1 MGTNTCNHSWIGT
14 ILNWT
19 AWGSAKYDHF
29 YINPYPGIKL
39 VSAICRLEEINW
51 KVVCW
56 KVFTPSSTKLKNRPF
71 DTVDRTNAP
80 VKRTNM
86 KNSCAKHKKHAI
98 CNLPSSC
105 CCRRRCA
112 GHCST
117 LADKANN
124 TNGKVS
130 NDMHTCNQ
138 HWIHTY
144 PMKLEV
150 ADIPWRSRLTLLL

>member
-1 MGTNTCNHSWIGT
+1 MGTNTCHNCWIGT

-56 KVFTPSSTKLKNRPF
+56 KVFTPSSTKLKNRPS
-71 DTVDRTNAP
+71 DTVDRTNTP

-130 NDMHTCNQ
+130 NDM
-138 HWIHTY
+138 
-144 PMKLEV
+144 KLEV
-150 ADIPWRSRLTLLL
+150 ADTPWRSRLTLLL